1 MYFILTS
8 KSIKRREKKKDLK
21 KDEYCFLYFQ
31 TLLEKLGPNES
42 ASDDD
47 RPKRKPTIKRL
58 FSWING
64 PGAHAAG
71 KEFDQKCESPMLELK
86 GIEDETPMLE
96 FKGFE
101 NDATIVAC
109 QQQDLGGECELGRV
123 SGNDQKRVSFRETFS

>member
-1 MYFILTS
+1 
-8 KSIKRREKKKDLK
+8 
-21 KDEYCFLYFQ
+21 
-31 TLLEKLGPNES
+31 
-42 ASDDD
+42 
-47 RPKRKPTIKRL
+47 
-58 FSWING
+58 
-64 PGAHAAG
+64 
-71 KEFDQKCESPMLELK
+71 MLELK